1 MRNSENPLGVRV
13 TTYYPWDKPPSSC
26 YTIEKPD
33 EKVSTILDNA
43 FQKWCYVQPVMI
55 AAPTGSGKTS
65 LVIQIARYCHRASP
79 DKWVMLLVNRTAI
92 AVQQMQHFA
101 SELGSKWAK
110 ITDPEVFELFEIL
123 EDVHV
128 IITTYQGFSAH
139 RDRFPLN
146 KVAWVIF
153 DEAHVFHA
161 DSLFNPYLDQLFW
174 NLPKLFSRANRLYLS
189 ATPDSVIHD
198 ICDAEGQNLS
208 ACAACPYSSC
218 QGKGKLLLYKFPAH
232 FQSLSLCYYRE
243 PIELVK
249 LVQQHPKDQFLLF
262 TAKRESLNFIR
273 ENSYMKQFRDAN
285 ISCAYLD
292 SDRKDT
298 PLWKQVCRDGTF
310 EEQVLIATSVLD
322 CGVNLVSPRL
332 RHIIVETTDQTEF
345 LQMIGRRRLA
355 AHENLTV
362 YIRAYNRRAVQN
374 RLNSVE
380 KQLGFI
386 SRASKTIQKGGNE
399 AVLYRGW
406 MDEDPTRPYLHLLNC
421 SGTGKILPKRTAQH
435 YLIWQQVHLKR
446 LLECFDLHGD
456 DSALPRAAH
465 IWLNQGGSYS
475 PARWLDY
482 DSKSTARK
490 DLLSM
495 VDANKGK
502 PLNKAEYQALA
513 KELLSRIND
522 IQAFAHDTNE
532 RINRTPTTM
541 NKRFEHL
548 QIPYKFHQEGRGKG
562 AVYILVRAKE
572 A

>member
-1 MRNSENPLGVRV
+1 MSQSANPLGVKV
-13 TTYYPWDKPPSSC
+13 VDYYAWDDPPSAC
-26 YTIEKPD
+26 HPIEMPD
-33 EKVSTILDNA
+33 EKVSDILGEV

-65 LVIQIARYCHRASP
+65 LVIEIARYCHRVSP
-79 DKWVMLLVNRTAI
+79 DKWVMLLVNRSAI
-92 AVQQMQHFA
+92 AVQQMQRFSSA
-101 SELGSKWAK
+101 LGSKWAK
-110 ITDPEVFELFEIL
+110 ISDPDVFGLFEIL
-123 EDVHV
+123 EDIHV
-128 IITTYQGFSAH
+128 IIATYQGVSAH

-146 KVAWVIF
+146 KVAWVVF

-174 NLPKLFSRANRLYLS
+174 RLPKLFSHANRLYLS

-198 ICDAEGQNLS
+198 ICDAERQNLS
-208 ACAACPYSSC
+208 ACAACPYPFC
-218 QGKGKLLLYKFPAH
+218 QGKGKLLLYNFPAH
-232 FQSLSLCYYRE
+232 FQSLSLRYYCE
-243 PIELVK
+243 PRELVK

-262 TAKRESLNFIR
+262 TAKRESLNFIQ

-285 ISCAYLD
+285 ISCGYLD
-292 SDRKDT
+292 SDQKGT

-332 RHIIVETTDQTEF
+332 CHIIVETTDQTEF

-362 YIRAYNRRAVQN
+362 YIRAYNRRTVQN

-386 SRASKTIQKGGNE
+386 NRASKTIQKSGNE
-399 AVLYRGW
+399 TVLYKGW
-406 MDEDPTRPYLHLLNC
+406 LDEDPSRPYLHLLNC
-421 SGTGKILPKRTAQH
+421 SGGGKVLPKRTAQH
-435 YLIWQQVHLKR
+435 FLIWQQVHLKR
-446 LLECFDLHGD
+446 LLKCFDLYGD
-456 DSALPRAAH
+456 DSALPRTAH
-465 IWLNQGGSYS
+465 IWLNQDGSYS

-482 DSKSTARK
+482 DAKSTSRM

-495 VDANKGK
+495 IDANKDK
-502 PLNKAEYQALA
+502 CLNKAEYQALA
-513 KELLSRIND
+513 KELLIRIND

-532 RINRTPTTM
+532 SINRTPTTM

-548 QIPYKFHQEGRGKG
+548 QIPFKFHQEGRGKG
-562 AVYILVRAKE
+562 AVYTLVRTKE